1 MVTQVAA
8 FLLAL
13 TPVAWADPSCVVHG
27 MAYSQENMAK
37 TPNGA
42 FLAGASSC
50 QNSCRLTVYCHYF
63 TWYNDS
69 TACWLFGDQATLVAK
84 ANATSGPRSCTAE
97 TATPTPEPAV
107 APVEPVVPATVAPVE
122 TVETNATMAKL
133 LEEKFKEVVKK
144 AGHLASVIK
153 AKTTDPNVT
162 LNADKVIRAAQVGTL
177 PEREAVY
184 SVFNEASAT
193 LPLEEAEKEGI
204 VVTAGDLDVINK
216 VQHFSSLEPAEEGV
230 SYGVGAP
237 WTDAVVPYCFRP
249 GISYSSMQNVQRAVA
264 IIQQLVPGIKFK
276 LLGTKGQACEES
288 PSILATDVEQG
299 CFSDIGMKSQLLGGS
314 QTLNVPSVC
323 TLGVVLHELLHA
335 LGMAHEQARPDRDNY
350 IRVMWQNI
358 RPGMEGQFQTNGA
371 ADTARPYDLT
381 SIMHYGQ
388 TAFTKNGQPT
398 FLLTSQGQ
406 AALRSSGASSVGQRE
421 TLSQLDFEQL
431 VHLYNCQRDAMG
443 RYSECSPVPSG
454 PDLLVILLGVL
465 GGLAACGCGLAVAYW
480 YCGRQ
485 MMGKKR
491 VAGEVRPLIT
501 THRGGPQRP
510 VVFR

>member
-1 MVTQVAA
+1 MVPQVAA
-8 FLLAL
+8 LLLAL
-13 TPVAWADPSCVVHG
+13 TPAWADPSDPSCVVHG

-97 TATPTPEPAV
+97 V
-107 APVEPVVPATVAPVE
+107 APVAPAVE
-122 TVETNATMAKL
+122 TVETNVSMAKL
-133 LEEKFKEVVKK
+133 LEEKFQEVVKK

-153 AKTTDPNVT
+153 ATTKDPNVT
-162 LNADKVIRAAQVGTL
+162 LSAEKVIRAAQVGTL

-204 VVTAGDLDVINK
+204 VVTAGDIDVINK
-216 VQHFSSLEPAEEGV
+216 VQHFSGLEPAEQGV

-237 WTDAVVPYCFRP
+237 WTDAVVPYCFRQ
-249 GISYSSMQNVQRAVA
+249 GISYSSMQNVQRAIA

-276 LLGTKGQACEES
+276 LLKTKGQACEES

-299 CFSDIGMKSQLLGGS
+299 CFSDIGMKTQLLGGS

-335 LGMAHEQARPDRDNY
+335 LGMAHEQARPDRDIY

-358 RPGMEGQFQTNGA
+358 RPGMEGQFETNGA

-431 VHLYNCQRDAMG
+431 VHLYNCQMDEMG
-443 RYSECSPVPSG
+443 RYSDCSPKSG
-454 PDLLVILLGVL
+454 PDLLIILLGVF
-465 GGLAACGCGLAVAYW
+465 GGLAVCGCGLALAYW

-485 MMGKKR
+485 MMGKRR

-501 THRGGPQRP
+501 THRNHRGGPQRP
-510 VVFR
+510 IVVR